1 MKRTTTLLAFCL
13 FLSIRLIAQTTV
25 PKLSPLTKKYLK
37 EIKKFTGEQLL
48 HNYVYKT
55 RGNTNYVS
63 AFIKVNNSI
72 NDAQLLALNI
82 QIGTRAG
89 KIWTVQVPIQ
99 NVDAFTQLSG
109 IDYIQLDEP
118 SIPHLDF
125 ARGTTRVD
133 SVHGGFNLPMPYN
146 GAGVVVGVVDAGFD
160 FGHPSFFDTT
170 GTVYRVKQ
178 AWLQKNNTGPNPA
191 GYSYGTEIT
200 DSTTLWN
207 VGYDNL
213 GTHGTHVGGICAGS
227 GFGSPT
233 GGKKFRGMAYKSD
246 MVFVGITPDKSQW
259 VSTGAT
265 DMIDGINYIF
275 NYATSVS
282 KPAVVNL
289 SWGSPLGPRD
299 GTGLFS
305 QALDNL
311 TGAGK
316 IFVCSAGNNGGDSIH
331 IQQTFTSTDTIVQT
345 FLRIEPNPEGKKTW
359 VDMWGDSSKTFC
371 AEVAL
376 FNNGEIAS
384 TGFVCLDDSM
394 HDFTLLGI
402 NNDTC
407 FVSITTS
414 ASEFNNR
421 PRIFLDFDNR
431 STIDSICIR
440 VKGTDGTINFWN
452 TFVTNT
458 TGYYGAFLSY
468 GYLWATNGNNVMT
481 MSDIASSKSAISIG
495 AYASKTSWTNIS
507 LQTYSYSSYVT
518 QGNLVPFSSH
528 GPTSDNRIKPDITG
542 PGLTVGS
549 AISSYDSTFYS
560 TGPDYLFVINKYH
573 NAGNNRDYPYGML
586 SGTSM
591 SSPAVSGIT
600 ALMLQVKPDLDPQT
614 VKDIFAQT
622 AITDGFTGTIPVG
635 GNEFWGNG
643 KVNAYGSVKYVVQL
657 VTGLQTIAGG
667 SLNCNVFPNPNE
679 GAFTIDYEA
688 KSSETLTVDLFDEL
702 CKKVL
707 SEQWSVNSGYNFKQ
721 FDLKNFNT
729 GVYFI
734 NVSSEKNFSLMK
746 MVISPR

>member
-1 MKRTTTLLAFCL
+1 MKKTTTLLAFCL
-13 FLSIRLIAQTTV
+13 MLSVTLIAQTSV

-37 EIKKFTGEQLL
+37 EIKKITGEQLL

-72 NDAQLLALNI
+72 SDAQLLALNI
-82 QIGTRAG
+82 QVGTRAG
-89 KIWTVQVPIQ
+89 KIWTVQVPVQ
-99 NVDAFTQLSG
+99 HVEAFTQLSG

-118 SIPHLDF
+118 STPHLDF
-125 ARGTTRVD
+125 ARVTTRVD

-146 GAGVVVGVVDAGFD
+146 GAGVIVGVVDAGFD

-259 VSTGAT
+259 ISTGAT

-458 TGYYGAFLSY
+458 TGYYGAFLRY
-468 GYLWATNGNNVMT
+468 GYSWATNGDNVMT

-667 SLNCNVFPNPNE
+667 TLDCNVFPNPNE

-688 KSSETLTVDLFDEL
+688 KSSETLNVDLFDEL
-702 CKKVL
+702 GKIIL
-707 SEQWSVNSGYNFKQ
+707 SEQWNVNSGYNFKQ

>member
-1 MKRTTTLLAFCL
+1 MKRTTTLLTFCL
-13 FLSIRLIAQTTV
+13 FLSITLIAQTSV

-72 NDAQLLALNI
+72 SDAELHALNI

-133 SVHGGFNLPMPYN
+133 SVHGGFNLPIPYN
-146 GAGVVVGVVDAGFD
+146 GAGVIVGVVDAGFD

-178 AWLQKNNTGPNPA
+178 AWLQKNNTGPTPA
-191 GYSYGTEIT
+191 GYAYGTEIT

-233 GGKKFRGMAYKSD
+233 GGKKFRGMAYKAD

-376 FNNGEIAS
+376 YNNGEIAS

-458 TGYYGAFLSY
+458 TGYYGAFLRY
-468 GYLWATNGNNVMT
+468 GYSWATNGNNVMT

-507 LQTYSYSSYVT
+507 LQTYSYSSYVA

-614 VKDIFAQT
+614 VKDIFTQT

-667 SLNCNVFPNPNE
+667 TLNCNVFPNPNE

-702 CKKVL
+702 GKKVL
-707 SEQWSVNSGYNFKQ
+707 SEQWNVNSGYNFKQ